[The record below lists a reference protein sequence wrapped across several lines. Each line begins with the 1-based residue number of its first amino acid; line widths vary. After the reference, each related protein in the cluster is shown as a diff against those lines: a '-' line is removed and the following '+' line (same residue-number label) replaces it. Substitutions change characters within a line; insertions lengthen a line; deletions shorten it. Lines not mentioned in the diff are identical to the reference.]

1 MLSKTVGVPN
11 SFESDCSRAEHEYM
25 NNPPEIKQEIDQLN
39 SSKSFGPFS
48 IPVKLLKILKE
59 YLAKPLEIL
68 FNCSFATGVVPKSFK
83 LARVISIFKKGSQMC
98 VSNYRPISLLS
109 IFNKIMEKLMH
120 KRLISYIEKKDIL
133 SKVQFGFRA
142 KHSTI

>member
-1 MLSKTVGVPN
+1 MDSAQTS
-11 SFESDCSRAEHEYM
+11 SFFLDTDSTY
-25 NNPPEIKQEIDQLN
+25 EIKQEIDKLN

-68 FNCSFATGVVPKSFK
+68 YNCLFATGVVPKSFK
-83 LARVISIFKKGSQMC
+83 LVRVIPISKKGCQMC

-109 IFNKIMEKLMH
+109 IFNKIIKSW
-120 KRLISYIEKKDIL
+120 KS
-133 SKVQFGFRA
+133 
-142 KHSTI
+142 

>member
-1 MLSKTVGVPN
+1 M
-11 SFESDCSRAEHEYM
+11 
-25 NNPPEIKQEIDQLN
+25 IKQEIDQLN

-83 LARVISIFKKGSQMC
+83 QAQVIPIFKKGSQMC
-98 VSNYRPISLLS
+98 VSNYQPISLLS
-109 IFNKIMEKLMH
+109 NFNG
-120 KRLISYIEKKDIL
+120 
-133 SKVQFGFRA
+133 KVG
-142 KHSTI
+142 KVHGKVNV